1 MLDIVKKY
9 NIQTRATIQSFDFR
23 VLQYIKNYF
32 PDIRLSLLVSENYDV
47 KKNLKELGFNPHIFS
62 PEFIY
67 LNEEDIM
74 YLKEKKIKII
84 PWTVNSY
91 SDIANVLKF
100 DIDGIISDYPDRVI
114 KLKKLE

>member
-1 MLDIVKKY
+1 
-9 NIQTRATIQSFDFR
+9 
-23 VLQYIKNYF
+23 
-32 PDIRLSLLVSENYDV
+32 
-47 KKNLKELGFNPHIFS
+47 
-62 PEFIY
+62 
-67 LNEEDIM
+67 M

-114 KLKKLE
+114 KLKKLEWESMMFLVWGML

>member
-1 MLDIVKKY
+1 
-9 NIQTRATIQSFDFR
+9 
-23 VLQYIKNYF
+23 
-32 PDIRLSLLVSENYDV
+32 
-47 KKNLKELGFNPHIFS
+47 
-62 PEFIY
+62 
-67 LNEEDIM
+67 M

-91 SDIANVLKF
+91 SDIANVLKL